1 MSSKLSAV
9 GRLIAH
15 YKYLITIVVGVVL
28 VGFVDENSF
37 LQRAKYDMRI
47 SELKDEI
54 SKYNEQTEA
63 ANDELK
69 ALDRDPRA
77 IEKIAR
83 ERYFM
88 KSDDEDIF
96 VLSTDKP
103 ATQDKINEANETTE

>member
-1 MSSKLSAV
+1 MSTVV
-9 GRLIAH
+9 GTIAH
-15 YKYLITIVVGVVL
+15 YKYLITIIIGVAL

-47 SELKDEI
+47 KQLKSEIE
-54 SKYNEQTEA
+54 KYEGQNA
-63 ANDELK
+63 KANAELK
-69 ALDRDPRA
+69 ALRDNPHE

-88 KSDDEDIF
+88 KADDEDIF

-103 ATQDKINEANETTE
+103 ADAPAPNAVNTETDETTQ